1 MYSFYGH
8 NVDFYAIIGIIVLSA
23 FRVGHTTTVLS
34 SVDTH
39 TGNDVIVKG
48 LRNHELVLPW
58 QLQYHQRPQDI
69 KSG

>member
-1 MYSFYGH
+1 MYRFYGH
-8 NVDFYAIIGIIVLSA
+8 NVDFYAIIGIIVLFA
-23 FRVGHTTTVLS
+23 FRVGHTTTVSS

-48 LRNHELVLPW
+48 LRNHEPVFPW
-58 QLQYHQRPQDI
+58 QLLYHQRPQDI